1 MNTESLFDSLTIA
14 VIALDPG
21 GRIQAVNMAAENLLG
36 HSRKRL
42 LNSPLARW
50 LPSHHPLL
58 EMQARCIEQQRICH
72 AQRLP
77 WPLPF
82 TAVQRIDASLSPLPN
97 GCLLELKPLEES
109 QRLQEE
115 SERFRQ
121 QQDLHHLLRSLAHE
135 IKNPLAG
142 VRGAAQLLARELA
155 DDGQREFTDLIQ
167 READRLRELVDRLL
181 LPGHSQKQREINVHS
196 VLEQVLQTQAMT
208 RASGINIVRDYDPSL
223 PDLPANPDALHQV
236 FFNLIQNAME
246 AMGQQGTLT
255 LRSRVEHGATIGGK
269 RHKRVLRLDIIDTG
283 PGIEPELIDR
293 VFLPLVSGKANG
305 TGLGLSIAQTLVLQ
319 HEGLLEC
326 QSEPGH
332 TRFSV
337 WLPWTTEH
345 K

>member
-1 MNTESLFDSLTIA
+1 MSTESLFDSLTIA
-14 VIALDPG
+14 VIQLDREA
-21 GRIQAVNMAAENLLG
+21 RILSVNMATENLLG

-42 LNSPLARW
+42 IGSALERW
-50 LPSHHPLL
+50 LPRRHPLL
-58 EMQARCIEQQRICH
+58 EMVERCVSQQRICH

-82 TAVQRIDASLSPLPN
+82 STVQRIDASVSPLPQ
-97 GCLLELKPLEES
+97 GSLLELKPLEES

-121 QQDLHHLLRSLAHE
+121 QQDLHQLLRSLAHE

-155 DDGQREFTDLIQ
+155 DDEQREFTDLIQ
-167 READRLRELVDRLL
+167 REVDRLRDLVDRLL
-181 LPGHSQKQREINVHS
+181 LPGHSQKQREVNVHS
-196 VLEQVLQTQAMT
+196 VLEQVLQTQGMT
-208 RASGINIVRDYDPSL
+208 RPVGINIQRDYDPSL
-223 PDLPANPDALHQV
+223 PDVSANPDALHQV

-246 AMGQQGTLT
+246 AMGDAGTLT
-255 LRSRVEHGATIGGK
+255 LRTRVEHGATIGGK
-269 RHKRVLRLDIIDTG
+269 RHKRVLRMDIVDTG
-283 PGIEPELIDR
+283 PGIEPEMMERI
-293 VFLPLVSGKANG
+293 FLPLVSGKANG

-337 WLPWTTEH
+337 WLPWNTER
-345 K
+345 